1 MVRFQ
6 LRDNKNRMSQNAV
19 RPRVGIVDDD
29 EDLRARIHASLHSD
43 FEIFDGSD
51 YDDAYRFLQESEL
64 DVLLLGLPLPSG
76 ALSKCLELL
85 ARLGATPDIDTL
97 VIVLSSEDKKA
108 TALKVIDAGAYD
120 YFLKPLDTDV
130 LRVLIERA
138 IEKLR
143 IQRENRILRDEIQR
157 KSGLGN
163 LLGSTEAMHHV
174 FESIRR
180 VARSSSTVIIR
191 GESGTGKE
199 LAARSIH
206 ENSPRRTRSF
216 ISVNCAALPESLMEA
231 ELFGYEKGAFTGAV
245 ATKEG
250 RIEMAD
256 HGSLFLDEIATLT
269 VPLQTKLLRVLEDHA
284 VVRLGGKKPIKVDFR
299 LITATNEDLE
309 KMVHEERFRQ
319 DLYYRIHVVPIFL
332 PPLRDR
338 VGDIPLLAD
347 YFVQVYCA
355 ANQLGKKQISE
366 DSLAALKKYS
376 WPGNVREL
384 ENVIQ
389 RLVLMCDG
397 DVIEPHNL
405 PREIASSNH
414 TPAQGHLRLPVSGFR
429 LDQELEEYER
439 KLVETAFQ
447 QSGQDKAAA
456 AKLLGVDRNRMNYLQ
471 RKFSL

>member
-1 MVRFQ
+1 
-6 LRDNKNRMSQNAV
+6 MSNSSV
-19 RPRVGIVDDD
+19 RPRVGVIDDD
-29 EDLRARIHASLHSD
+29 EDLRARLHASLRSD
-43 FEIFDGSD
+43 FEIFDGYD
-51 YDDAYRFLQESEL
+51 YDDAYRVLQESEL
-64 DVLLLGLPLPSG
+64 DILLLGLPLPSG
-76 ALSKCLELL
+76 ALNKCLELL
-85 ARLGATPDIDTL
+85 ARLDATPDIDTL
-97 VIVLSSEDKKA
+97 VIVLSSEDKKS

-143 IQRENRILRDEIQR
+143 IQRENRILRDEVQR

-216 ISVNCAALPESLMEA
+216 ISVNCAALPESLMES

-245 ATKEG
+245 AAKEG

-256 HGSLFLDEIATLT
+256 RGSLFLDEIATLT
-269 VPLQTKLLRVLEDHA
+269 MPLQTKLLRVLEDHA
-284 VVRLGGKKPIKVDFR
+284 VVRLGGKKPVKVDFR

-338 VGDIPLLAD
+338 IEDIPMLAD

-355 ANQLGKKQISE
+355 ANQLEKKHLAE

-389 RLVLMCDG
+389 RLVLMCDA

-405 PREIASSNH
+405 PKEIDSSRNGSPLDRLCL
-414 TPAQGHLRLPVSGFR
+414 PASGFR
-429 LDQELEEYER
+429 LDHELEEYER
-439 KLVETAFQ
+439 KLVEAAFQ
-447 QSGQDKAAA
+447 QSGHDKAAA
-456 AKLLGVDRNRMNYLQ
+456 AKLLGVDRNRINYLQ

>member
-1 MVRFQ
+1 
-6 LRDNKNRMSQNAV
+6 MSHSAA
-19 RPRVGIVDDD
+19 RPRVGIIDDD
-29 EDLRARIHASLHSD
+29 EELRARIHASLRGD
-43 FEIFDGSD
+43 FEVFDGHD
-51 YDDAYRFLQESEL
+51 YEDAYRILRESEL

-76 ALSKCLELL
+76 ALGKCVELL
-85 ARLGATPDIDTL
+85 SKLDGGEMDTL
-97 VIVLSSEDKKA
+97 VIVLSSEDKKS
-108 TALKVIDAGAYD
+108 TALKIIDSGAYD

-138 IEKLR
+138 IEKLH
-143 IQRENRILRDEIQR
+143 IQRENRILRDEIRR
-157 KSGLGN
+157 KRGLGD
-163 LLGSTEAMHHV
+163 LLGSTDAMHHV

-180 VARSSSTVIIR
+180 VARSASTVIIR

-199 LAARSIH
+199 LVAGSIH
-206 ENSPRRTRSF
+206 ENSPRRSRSF

-231 ELFGYEKGAFTGAV
+231 ELFGYEKGAFTGAE

-256 HGSLFLDEIATLT
+256 RGSLFLDEIATLT

-284 VVRLGGKKPIKVDFR
+284 VVRLGGKKPVHVDFR

-309 KMVHEERFRQ
+309 KMVHEERFRR

-332 PPLRDR
+332 PPLRER
-338 VGDIPLLAD
+338 VEDIALLAD

-355 ANQLGKKQISE
+355 ANQLAKKRISE
-366 DSLAALKKYS
+366 NCLTALKRYA

-384 ENVIQ
+384 ENLIQ

-397 DVIEPHNL
+397 DVIDLGDL
-405 PREIASSNH
+405 PGEIAPGDHGS
-414 TPAQGHLRLPVSGFR
+414 GRGRLRLPTSGFK
-429 LDQELEEYER
+429 LDQEMEDYER
-439 KLVETAFQ
+439 KIVETAFR
-447 QSGQDKAAA
+447 QSGHDKAAA
-456 AKLLGVDRNRMNYLQ
+456 ARLLGVDRNRINYLR

>member
-1 MVRFQ
+1 VRAQ
-6 LRDNKNRMSQNAV
+6 LRQNKNQMSQSAV

-29 EDLRARIHASLHSD
+29 DELRARVHASLRGD

-51 YDDAYRFLQESEL
+51 YDEAYRFLQESEL

-85 ARLGATPDIDTL
+85 ARLDATPDIDTL
-97 VIVLSSEDKKA
+97 VIVLSREDKKS

-130 LRVLIERA
+130 LRVLVERA

-180 VARSSSTVIIR
+180 VARSASTVIIR

-216 ISVNCAALPESLMEA
+216 ASVNCAALPESLMEA
-231 ELFGYEKGAFTGAV
+231 ELFGYERGAFTGAV
-245 ATKEG
+245 TTKEG

-256 HGSLFLDEIATLT
+256 GGSLFLDEIATLT
-269 VPLQTKLLRVLEDHA
+269 LPLQTKLLRVLEDHA
-284 VVRLGGKKPIKVDFR
+284 VVRLGGKKPVKVDFR

-338 VGDIPLLAD
+338 VDDIPLLAD

-355 ANQLGKKQISE
+355 ANRLAKKQISE

-389 RLVLMCDG
+389 RLVLMCDS

-414 TPAQGHLRLPVSGFR
+414 GTAEGRLRLPASGFK
-429 LDQELEEYER
+429 LDQELEAYER
-439 KLVETAFQ
+439 KLVQAAFQ
-447 QSGQDKAAA
+447 QSGHDKAEA
-456 AKLLGVDRNRMNYLQ
+456 AKLLGVDRNRINYLQ

>member
-1 MVRFQ
+1 
-6 LRDNKNRMSQNAV
+6 MSHNAAQ
-19 RPRVGIVDDD
+19 PRVGIVDDD
-29 EDLRARIHASLHSD
+29 EELRDRIHASLRGD
-43 FEIFDGSD
+43 FEVFDGHD
-51 YDDAYRFLQESEL
+51 YDDAYRLLQESEL

-76 ALSKCLELL
+76 GLSKCAELL
-85 ARLGATPDIDTL
+85 SKLEGSDIDTL
-97 VIVLSSEDKKA
+97 VIILSSEDKKA
-108 TALKVIDAGAYD
+108 TALKIIDSGAYD
-120 YFLKPLDTDV
+120 YFVKPFDTDV

-138 IEKLR
+138 IEKVH
-143 IQRENRILRDEIQR
+143 IQRENRILRDEVKR
-157 KSGLGN
+157 KSGMGD
-163 LLGSTEAMHHV
+163 LLGSTDAMRYV

-180 VARSSSTVIIR
+180 VARSASTVIIR

-250 RIEMAD
+250 RVEMAD
-256 HGSLFLDEIATLT
+256 RGSLFLDEIATLT
-269 VPLQTKLLRVLEDHA
+269 TALQTKLLRVLEDHA
-284 VVRLGGKKPIKVDFR
+284 VVRLGGKKPIHVDFR

-338 VGDIPLLAD
+338 VEDIPLLAD

-355 ANQLGKKQISE
+355 ANQFAKKRISE
-366 DSLAALKKYS
+366 DCLTALKRYA

-384 ENVIQ
+384 ENLIQ
-389 RLVLMCDG
+389 RLVLMCDA
-397 DVIEPHNL
+397 DIIELRDL
-405 PREIASSNH
+405 PAEIAPSDNGSSRGR
-414 TPAQGHLRLPVSGFR
+414 PRLPASGFK
-429 LDQELEEYER
+429 LDQELEDYER
-439 KLVETAFQ
+439 KIVETAFRQ
-447 QSGQDKAAA
+447 TGHDKAAA
-456 AKLLGVDRNRMNYLQ
+456 AKLLGVDRNRINYLQ